1 MINKELLKKCLDEGL
16 VFMQKHP
23 EADLFI
29 YNYADK
35 CQYEKSWNEI
45 TLQARGLILD
55 SDMNYVTKP
64 FGKFFNI
71 QEHQPEEIPNEEF
84 EVFNKLDG
92 SFGQIYWLNNKPYIS
107 SRGSFAS
114 DQFIRANKILYER
127 YQHTFDKLDKNKTY
141 IFEIIYPENRIV
153 VDYGDMEDIILT
165 AITDNKTG
173 KDLLLEY
180 DLGFKVVEKCD
191 GINDLE
197 KLKELEENNKEGFVI
212 RFKNGF
218 RVKMKFAEYV
228 RLHRII
234 TGVSNITIW
243 EYLSQNKPFDEL
255 LSKVPDEFYDWLK
268 SIQVELLGKYNMLEL
283 ESKFAYG
290 SIMQIVTK
298 DLLPFDKRR
307 KLFSTEV
314 MTNYKNISGILFKM
328 YDNKDYSDII
338 WKYIKP
344 EFSKPFALNSE
355 EK

>member
-23 EADLFI
+23 EADLYI

-55 SDMNYVTKP
+55 SEMNYVTRP

-71 QEHQPEEIPNEEF
+71 QEHGPEEIPNEEF
-84 EVFNKLDG
+84 EIFDKLDG

-107 SRGSFAS
+107 SRGSFNS
-114 DQFIRANKILYER
+114 DQSIRANKILYEK
-127 YQHTFDKLDKNKTY
+127 YQHTFDKLDKTKTY

-153 VDYGDMEDIILT
+153 VNYNDMEDIILT

-173 KDLLLEY
+173 KDLPLEY
-180 DLGFKVVEKCD
+180 DLGFKVVKKYD

-197 KLKELEENNKEGFVI
+197 ELKALEENNKEGFVI
-212 RFKNGF
+212 KFKSGF

-228 RLHRII
+228 RLHRVI
-234 TGVSNITIW
+234 TGVSNIVIW
-243 EYLSQNKPFDEL
+243 EYLSQNKSFDEL
-255 LSKVPDEFYDWLK
+255 LSRVPDEFYDWVKETEIDLK
-268 SIQVELLGKYNMLEL
+268 TQYSRRESLVKYRYDQIMKKIPLL
-283 ESKFAYG
+283 A
-290 SIMQIVTK
+290 
-298 DLLPFDKRR
+298 PFNERR
-307 KLFSTEV
+307 KLFAGIV
-314 MTNYKNISGILFKM
+314 MSNDRHISSILFNIF
-328 YDNKDYSDII
+328 DNKDYSSII

-344 EFSKPFALNSE
+344 KYAKPFSLKIEN
-355 EK
+355 